1 MPGDDAKRP
10 FRTYRG
16 RGDDAGT
23 RSRSARAPAP
33 PASRPRLPAAPPE
46 PAGRP
51 PPRPRRVRRASRPRR
66 RRAGAPASSCCRT
79 RTQPAAAR
87 PGPPAARRRRPRA
100 PAAPRGAGRWR
111 RIALAVLGALL
122 VLCSGSASATGSS
135 AARSTRQ
142 PALRRA
148 HARRARARRLAA
160 LGRLDHARARLR
172 PPPRRR
178 PGRSDSILL
187 VRIDPGR
194 NRIAELSIP
203 RDLRVTIPGHGDD
216 RINAA
221 YTLGGPALAIRTVR
235 ALTGIPINHVVLV
248 DFSGFR
254 ELVDALGGV
263 TIDNPTKII
272 SNSFDGHPWRFGRG
286 RLHLDGRH
294 ALAYAR
300 VRENTPTRPTTT
312 SRAACA
318 SSACCRR
325 SRSASP
331 RPSTLLHLPR
341 VGSAIGKPLAT
352 DLSANDLL
360 ELGWR
365 QLRASST
372 LHCHLG
378 GTITSVGGASE
389 LIGGDENR
397 RVILAVL
404 GKSAPSPPRRA
415 TRSPPAAPDL
425 YEPSGLIGAWSC
437 RLLRRRAVAA
447 RALRVRALGVRAL
460 RLGALRVRLRRRR
473 RTMPRALLR
482 AGVRRRARFG
492 ACRRWRPCAP

>member
-1 MPGDDAKRP
+1 VLPEEQP
-10 FRTYRG
+10 
-16 RGDDAGT
+16 
-23 RSRSARAPAP
+23 PAP
-33 PASRPRLPAAPPE
+33 PGRPPSRRPPRRPRPRL
-46 PAGRP
+46 RP
-51 PPRPRRVRRASRPRR
+51 
-66 RRAGAPASSCCRT
+66 
-79 RTQPAAAR
+79 
-87 PGPPAARRRRPRA
+87 
-100 PAAPRGAGRWR
+100 WR
-111 RIALAVLGALL
+111 LALLAVLGALL
-122 VLCSGSASATGSS
+122 VLLLWIGYGYWQFRGSLSDANKRVD
-135 AARSTRQ
+135 ARTQ
-142 PALRRA
+142 
-148 HARRARARRLAA
+148 AA
-160 LGRLDHARARLR
+160 LTPGGSLLSDASTTLVLGSD
-172 PPPRRR
+172 RR
-178 PGRSDSILL
+178 PNGGAGRSDSILL
-187 VRIDPGR
+187 VRVDPGA

-216 RINAA
+216 RINVA
-221 YTLGGPALAIRTVR
+221 YTLGGPALAIQTVR

-300 VRENTPTRPTTT
+300 VRENTANASDNDLTRGL
-312 SRAACA
+312 RQQRVLQAIG
-318 SSACCRR
+318 SSL
-325 SRSASP
+325 ASP
-331 RPSTLLHLPR
+331 GTLLHLPR
-341 VGSAIGKPLAT
+341 VGDAIGKPLTT

-404 GKSAPSPPRRA
+404 GKSAPLA
-415 TRSPPAAPDL
+415 PAPGDTF
-425 YEPSGLIGAWSC
+425 
-437 RLLRRRAVAA
+437 AA
-447 RALRVRALGVRAL
+447 GC
-460 RLGALRVRLRRRR
+460 
-473 RTMPRALLR
+473 T
-482 AGVRRRARFG
+482 
-492 ACRRWRPCAP
+492 